1 VLSPAWPCKG
11 QCDWFPVPGREPAG
25 DRPLQALMLVVGM
38 RLVCIIVYIFSHFS
52 FKDCPLCQGELLHD
66 KLETAS
72 IQEVFTYVSANL

>member
-1 VLSPAWPCKG
+1 
-11 QCDWFPVPGREPAG
+11 
-25 DRPLQALMLVVGM
+25 MLVVGM